1 MSRGGG
7 KVLLVHGEPQ
17 VRNALARLLRGEGY
31 RPVVAATGEEAL
43 ALAQDDEFRVVITEL
58 ELVGMG
64 GVALLQRLS
73 PLLPDARF
81 LMLAATGSINTEL
94 LPRGHGIRVF
104 FEPRKDEELM
114 LAVRGS
120 EDTRHSILPPSQGI
134 SKPSVTRVL
143 LVEDDSADA
152 MLFET
157 GLRLRHPGEFVV
169 TVAPDMASAEAL
181 LRKESFDVISLD
193 LGLPDAQGL
202 QAVARIQAEAP
213 HIGFIVLSNSED
225 PELAIETVK
234 AGAQDYLV
242 KRRAG
247 GTNIA
252 RSLRYAEQRKRAEQ
266 HLANIAFH
274 DQLTGLAN
282 RNLFRQRVAKALA
295 NCRRRGDAFAVLLL
309 DMDRFKSVNDAL
321 GHDAGDAFLQQVSDR
336 LRSATR
342 ETDTVARLGGDEFAV
357 LATGISAPSDLGL
370 IVERILAAI
379 RKPIELSGTRLN
391 PTTSIGAAM
400 YPISGEDSDTLL
412 AAADAAMYVA
422 KREGRNGYHIHG
434 AELTR
439 QIAQK
444 LHLENQLRLA
454 IDRCEFILHYQPQIS
469 PFGSFVGAEA
479 LLRWVPKSG
488 EAVPASEFISVLE
501 DTGLIMD
508 LGPWI
513 IRTACQQLGA
523 WRSRGHRVDRM
534 AINLS
539 ARQLLSRDFTAL
551 VRDSVRAAGLV
562 PEDIELELTEGT
574 LLRDTEAMRSVLGEL
589 HRDGFRL
596 ALDDFGTG
604 YCSVAYLRNFP
615 IDTLKVDGSFVQEI
629 ASDSYRRNL
638 VGGLI
643 QLALRLGL
651 EVVAEGV
658 ETIDQ
663 RDVLS
668 AERCSIMQGFLFGKA
683 APPEK
688 FTDLTECVT
697 HRATLDRP
705 RELLPN

>member
-1 MSRGGG
+1 M
-7 KVLLVHGEPQ
+7 
-17 VRNALARLLRGEGY
+17 RNALARRLRGEGY

-43 ALAQDDEFRVVITEL
+43 ALAQDDEFRVVITQL

-64 GVALLQRLS
+64 GVTLLQRLS
-73 PLLPDARF
+73 PLLPAARF
-81 LMLAATGSINTEL
+81 LMLAATGAIKTEL

-104 FEPRKDEELM
+104 FEPRRDDELM

-120 EDTRHSILPPSQGI
+120 EDMRKSVLPPSPGLG
-134 SKPSVTRVL
+134 KPKITRVL
-143 LVEDDSADA
+143 LIEDDSADA

-181 LRKESFDVISLD
+181 LRKETFDVISLD

-202 QAVARIQAEAP
+202 QAVARIQAEAA

-282 RNLFRQRVAKALA
+282 RNLFRQRVAKALG

-321 GHDAGDAFLQQVSDR
+321 GHDAGDAFLQQIAER
-336 LRSATR
+336 LRESTR

-357 LATGISAPSDLGL
+357 LATGIAAPSELGP
-370 IVERILAAI
+370 IIERILAAI
-379 RKPIELSGTRLN
+379 REPIELSGTRLN
-391 PTTSIGAAM
+391 PTTSIGAAL
-400 YPISGEDSDTLL
+400 YPISGEDSDALL

-422 KREGRNGYHIHG
+422 KREGRNGYHLHG

-444 LHLENQLRLA
+444 LQLENQLRRA
-454 IDRCEFILHYQPQIS
+454 IEQREFILHYQPQIS
-469 PFGSFVGAEA
+469 PYGAFVGAEA
-479 LLRWVPKSG
+479 LLRWVPKEG
-488 EAVPASEFISVLE
+488 QTVPASEFIGILE

-513 IRTACQQLGA
+513 IRSACQQLGA

-539 ARQLLSRDFTAL
+539 ARQLLSRDFPSQ
-551 VRDSVRAAGLV
+551 VREAVRSASLL
-562 PEDIELELTEGT
+562 PTDIELELTEGT
-574 LLRDTEAMRSVLGEL
+574 LLRDTEVMRSVLGEL

-604 YCSVAYLRNFP
+604 YCSVAYLRHFP
-615 IDTLKVDGSFVQEI
+615 IDTLKVDGSFVQDI
-629 ASDSYRRNL
+629 TSDSYRRDL

-658 ETIDQ
+658 ETTDQ
-663 RDVLS
+663 RDVLA

-683 APPEK
+683 TAPEE
-688 FTDLTECVT
+688 FADLASSV
-697 HRATLDRP
+697 ALQASLDRSP
-705 RELLPN
+705 ELLPN

>member
-7 KVLLVHGEPQ
+7 KILLVHGEPQ
-17 VRNALARLLRGEGY
+17 VRNALARLLREEGY

-43 ALAQDDEFRVVITEL
+43 ALAQDDEFRVVIAEL

-64 GVALLQRLS
+64 GVSLLQRLS

-104 FEPRKDEELM
+104 FEPRKDDDLM

-120 EDTRHSILPPSQGI
+120 EDMRHSILPPSQGV
-134 SKPSVTRVL
+134 SKPRVTRVL

-157 GLRLRHPGEFVV
+157 GLRLRHPGEFSV

-321 GHDAGDAFLQQVSDR
+321 GHDAGDAFLQQVAER
-336 LRSATR
+336 LRGATR

-357 LATGISAPSDLGL
+357 LATGISTPADVCFIL
-370 IVERILAAI
+370 ERILAAI
-379 RKPIELSGTRLN
+379 RTPIELSGTRLT
-391 PTTSIGAAM
+391 PTTSIGAAV
-400 YPISGEDSDTLL
+400 YPSSGEDSDTLL

-422 KREGRNGYHIHG
+422 KKEGRNGYHIHG

-439 QIAQK
+439 QIAAK
-444 LHLENQLRLA
+444 LKLEQQLRQG
-454 IDRCEFILHYQPQIS
+454 IERGEFMLHYQPQIS
-469 PFGSFVGAEA
+469 PNGDFVGAEA
-479 LLRWVPKSG
+479 LLRWMPPGG
-488 EAVPASEFISVLE
+488 ELVNASE
-501 DTGLIMD
+501 
-508 LGPWI
+508 
-513 IRTACQQLGA
+513 
-523 WRSRGHRVDRM
+523 RS
-534 AINLS
+534 
-539 ARQLLSRDFTAL
+539 
-551 VRDSVRAAGLV
+551 
-562 PEDIELELTEGT
+562 
-574 LLRDTEAMRSVLGEL
+574 
-589 HRDGFRL
+589 
-596 ALDDFGTG
+596 
-604 YCSVAYLRNFP
+604 
-615 IDTLKVDGSFVQEI
+615 
-629 ASDSYRRNL
+629 
-638 VGGLI
+638 
-643 QLALRLGL
+643 
-651 EVVAEGV
+651 
-658 ETIDQ
+658 
-663 RDVLS
+663 
-668 AERCSIMQGFLFGKA
+668 
-683 APPEK
+683 
-688 FTDLTECVT
+688 
-697 HRATLDRP
+697 
-705 RELLPN
+705 

>member
-43 ALAQDDEFRVVITEL
+43 ALSQGDEFRLVITEL
-58 ELVGMG
+58 ELVGLG

-73 PLLPDARF
+73 PMLPEARF
-81 LMLAATGSINTEL
+81 LLLAASGSVNTEV

-104 FEPRKDEELM
+104 FEPWTYEELM
-114 LAVRGS
+114 AIVRGA
-120 EDTRHSILPPSQGI
+120 DDAPHSILPPSRAAVE
-134 SKPSVTRVL
+134 PSAMRVL
-143 LVEDDSADA
+143 LIEDDSADA

-157 GLRLRHPGEFVV
+157 ALRLRHPGEFEV
-169 TVAPDMASAEAL
+169 TVATDMASAETL
-181 LRKESFDVISLD
+181 LRQEKFDAISLD

-213 HIGFIVLSNSED
+213 HIGFIVLSHSED
-225 PELAIETVK
+225 PELAIEAVK

-252 RSLRYAEQRKRAEQ
+252 KSLRYAAQRKRAER

-282 RNLFRQRVAKALA
+282 RNLFRQRVANALG

-321 GHDAGDAFLQQVSDR
+321 GHDAGDAFLQQVAER
-336 LRSATR
+336 LRESTR

-357 LATGISAPSDLGL
+357 IATGIGSPSDLVL
-370 IVERILAAI
+370 ILERILTSI
-379 RKPIELSGTRLN
+379 RRPIELSGTRLN
-391 PTTSIGAAM
+391 PTTSIGAAL
-400 YPISGEDSDTLL
+400 YPISGEDSDALL

-422 KREGRNGYHIHG
+422 KKEGRNGYHIHG
-434 AELTR
+434 AELTQ
-439 QIAQK
+439 QIAERLQ
-444 LHLENQLRLA
+444 LETQLRLG
-454 IDRCEFILHYQPQIS
+454 IDRREFTLHYQPQIS
-469 PFGSFVGAEA
+469 PHGDFIGAEA
-479 LLRWVPKSG
+479 LLRWEPRAG
-488 EAVPASEFISVLE
+488 ETVPASEFIAVLE
-501 DTGLIMD
+501 ETGMITD

-513 IRTACQQLGA
+513 IRTACQQLGD
-523 WRSRGHRVDRM
+523 WRRRGHRVDRM

-539 ARQLLSRDFTAL
+539 ARQLLSRDFTSQMREAA
-551 VRDSVRAAGLV
+551 RSAGLV
-562 PEDIELELTEGT
+562 PKDIELELTEGT

-615 IDTLKVDGSFVQEI
+615 ISTLKVDGSFVQEI

-643 QLALRLGL
+643 HLARRLGL
-651 EVVAEGV
+651 DVVAEGV
-658 ETIDQ
+658 ETTAQ

-668 AERCSIMQGFLFGKA
+668 EERCGIMQGFLFGRA
-683 APPEK
+683 LAPDKFPSVAPE
-688 FTDLTECVT
+688 T
-697 HRATLDRP
+697 RLDRTP
-705 RELLPN
+705 ELLPN

>member
-58 ELVGMG
+58 ELAGMG

-73 PLLPDARF
+73 ALLPVARF
-81 LMLAATGSINTEL
+81 LMLAATGSINTEV
-94 LPRGHGIRVF
+94 LPRGHGIRIF
-104 FEPRKDEELM
+104 FEPWKDDELM
-114 LAVRGS
+114 SAVRGC
-120 EDTRHSILPPSQGI
+120 EENRHSILPPSQVTQ
-134 SKPSVTRVL
+134 PHVTRVL

-157 GLRLRHPGEFVV
+157 GLRLRHPGEFAI

-181 LRKESFDVISLD
+181 LRKQTFDVISLD

-252 RSLRYAEQRKRAEQ
+252 KSLRYAEQRKRMEQ

-282 RNLFRQRVAKALA
+282 RNLFRQRVAKALG
-295 NCRRRGDAFAVLLL
+295 NCRRRGDVFAVLLL

-321 GHDAGDAFLQQVSDR
+321 GHDAGDAFLQQIAER

-357 LATGISAPSDLGL
+357 LATGIASPSDLGL
-370 IVERILAAI
+370 IVERILSAI

-391 PTTSIGAAM
+391 PTTSIGAAL

-422 KREGRNGYHIHG
+422 KREGRNGFHIHG

-444 LHLENQLRLA
+444 LQLESQLRLA
-454 IDRCEFILHYQPQIS
+454 VERREFMLYYQPQIS
-469 PFGSFVGAEA
+469 PYGTFVGAEA
-479 LLRWVPKSG
+479 LLRWLPESG
-488 EAVPASEFISVLE
+488 KPVAASEFISILE

-513 IRTACQQLGA
+513 IRTACHQLGA
-523 WRSRGHRVDRM
+523 WRRAGHRVDRM

-539 ARQLLSRDFTAL
+539 AGQLMSRDFTSQ
-551 VRDSVRAAGLV
+551 VRDAARSAGL
-562 PEDIELELTEGT
+562 PPKDIELELTEGT
-574 LLRDTEAMRSVLGEL
+574 LLRDTEAMRAVLGEL

-629 ASDSYRRNL
+629 ASDTYRRNL

-643 QLALRLGL
+643 HLAHRLGL
-651 EVVAEGV
+651 DVVAEGV

-668 AERCSIMQGFLFGKA
+668 AERCSIMQGFLFGSALAPDKFADA
-683 APPEK
+683 AP
-688 FTDLTECVT
+688 
-697 HRATLDRP
+697 RAVLERP
-705 RELLPN
+705 LELLPN

>member
-1 MSRGGG
+1 
-7 KVLLVHGEPQ
+7 
-17 VRNALARLLRGEGY
+17 
-31 RPVVAATGEEAL
+31 VAASGEEAL

-64 GVALLQRLS
+64 GVALLSRLS

-81 LMLAATGSINTEL
+81 LMIAANGSLNTEL

-104 FEPRKDEELM
+104 FEPWKDDELM
-114 LAVRGS
+114 AAVKGS
-120 EDTRHSILPPSQGI
+120 EETRHSILPPSQGN
-134 SKPSVTRVL
+134 KPSVTRVL

-169 TVAPDMASAEAL
+169 TVAPDMASAEVL
-181 LRKESFDVISLD
+181 LRKEEFDVISLD

-252 RSLRYAEQRKRAEQ
+252 KSLRYAEQRKRAEQ

-295 NCRRRGDAFAVLLL
+295 NCRRRGDAFAVLVL

-321 GHDAGDAFLQQVSDR
+321 GHDAGDAFLQQVADR

-357 LATGISAPSDLGL
+357 LATGISSPSDLGL
-370 IVERILAAI
+370 IVERILTAI

-391 PTTSIGAAM
+391 PTTSIGAAL

-412 AAADAAMYVA
+412 SAADAAMYVA
-422 KREGRNGYHIHG
+422 KKEGRNGYHIHG

-444 LHLENQLRLA
+444 LQLENQLRQA
-454 IDRCEFILHYQPQIS
+454 IDRHEFILHYQPQIS
-469 PFGSFVGAEA
+469 PFGSFMGAEA
-479 LLRWVPKSG
+479 LLRWVPANG
-488 EAVPASEFISVLE
+488 EAVPASEFIGILE

-523 WRSRGHRVDRM
+523 WRRGGHHIDRM

-539 ARQLLSRDFTAL
+539 ARQLLSRDFSSQ
-551 VRDSVRAAGLV
+551 VREAVRSAGLL
-562 PEDIELELTEGT
+562 PKDIELELTEGT
-574 LLRDTEAMRSVLGEL
+574 LLRDTEAMRGVLGEL

-629 ASDSYRRNL
+629 ASDKYRRNL

-643 QLALRLGL
+643 HLALRLGL
-651 EVVAEGV
+651 DVVAEGV
-658 ETIDQ
+658 ETTDQ

-668 AERCSIMQGFLFGKA
+668 AEHCSIMQGFLFGSA
-683 APPEK
+683 LAPEK
-688 FTDLTECVT
+688 FADAAPRVT
-697 HRATLDRP
+697 LLDRP
-705 RELLPN
+705 PVLLPN

>member
-7 KVLLVHGEPQ
+7 KALLVHGEPQ
-17 VRNALARLLRGEGY
+17 VRSALARLLREEGY
-31 RPVVAATGEEAL
+31 RAVVAATGEEAL

-58 ELVGMG
+58 ELGGIG
-64 GVALLQRLS
+64 GVSLLSRLS
-73 PLLPDARF
+73 PLQPQARF
-81 LMLAATGSINTEL
+81 ILLAASGSINTEL

-104 FEPRKDEELM
+104 FDPWNDEELL
-114 LAVRGS
+114 LAVRQVADAPLS
-120 EDTRHSILPPSQGI
+120 VLPPSQQT
-134 SKPSVTRVL
+134 KPKVTRVL
-143 LVEDDSADA
+143 LVEDDPADA

-157 GLRLRHPGEFVV
+157 GLRLRHPGEFAI
-169 TVAPDMASAEAL
+169 TVAPDMASAETL
-181 LRKESFDVISLD
+181 LRKDSFDVISLD

-202 QAVARIQAEAP
+202 QAVARIQSEAP

-252 RSLRYAEQRKRAEQ
+252 KSLRYAEQRKRAEQ

-282 RNLFRQRVAKALA
+282 RNLFRQRVAKALG

-321 GHDAGDAFLQQVSDR
+321 GHDAGDAFLQQIAER
-336 LRSATR
+336 LRMATR

-357 LATGISAPSDLGL
+357 LATGIGVPSDLCL
-370 IVERILAAI
+370 IVERILAAV
-379 RKPIELSGTRLN
+379 RKPIDLNGTRLN
-391 PTTSIGAAM
+391 PTTSIGAAL

-422 KREGRNGYHIHG
+422 KRDGRNGFHIHG

-439 QIAQK
+439 QIAEK
-444 LHLENQLRLA
+444 LQLENQLRQA
-454 IDRCEFILHYQPQIS
+454 IERNEFMLHYQPQIS
-469 PFGSFVGAEA
+469 PKGDFIGAEA
-479 LLRWVPKSG
+479 LLRWIPPGS
-488 EAVPASEFISVLE
+488 APVPASEFIGVLE

-513 IRTACQQLGA
+513 IRTACQQLGN
-523 WRSRGHRVDRM
+523 WRSRGYRVDRM
-534 AINLS
+534 AINMS
-539 ARQLLSRDFTAL
+539 ARQLLSRDFTTL
-551 VRDSVRAAGLV
+551 VRDATRSAGLS
-562 PEDIELELTEGT
+562 PRDIELELTEGT
-574 LLRDTEAMRSVLGEL
+574 LLRDTEAMRAVLGEL

-615 IDTLKVDGSFVQEI
+615 IDTLKVDGSFVQDI
-629 ASDSYRRNL
+629 ASDRYRRDL

-651 EVVAEGV
+651 SVVAEGV
-658 ETIDQ
+658 ETTDQ

-668 AERCSIMQGFLFGKA
+668 EESCGIMQGFLFGSAIAPDEFAEA
-683 APPEK
+683 APWAK
-688 FTDLTECVT
+688 V
-697 HRATLDRP
+697 DRTI
-705 RELLPN
+705 ELLAN

>member
-1 MSRGGG
+1 MNMSRGGG
-7 KVLLVHGEPQ
+7 KALLVHGEPQ
-17 VRNALARLLRGEGY
+17 VRNALARLLRGEGF
-31 RPVVAATGEEAL
+31 RAVVAATGEEAL

-64 GVALLQRLS
+64 GVTLLSRLS
-73 PLLPDARF
+73 PLQKGSRF
-81 LMLAATGSINTEL
+81 ILLGATGSINTEL
-94 LPRGHGIRVF
+94 LPRGHGMRVF
-104 FEPRKDEELM
+104 FEPWSDDEL
-114 LAVRGS
+114 LVAVRRVD
-120 EDTRHSILPPSQGI
+120 EAPHSILPPSQQT
-134 SKPSVTRVL
+134 KPKVTRVL
-143 LVEDDSADA
+143 LVEDDPADA

-157 GLRLRHPGEFVV
+157 GLRLRHPGEFAV
-169 TVAPDMASAEAL
+169 TVAPDMASAETL
-181 LRKESFDVISLD
+181 LRKDKDAFDVISLD

-202 QAVARIQAEAP
+202 QAVGRIQAEAP
-213 HIGFIVLSNSED
+213 HIGFIVLSSSED

-252 RSLRYAEQRKRAEQ
+252 KSLRYAEQRKRAEQ

-282 RNLFRQRVAKALA
+282 RNLFRQRVAKALG
-295 NCRRRGDAFAVLLL
+295 NCRRRGDQFAVLLL

-321 GHDAGDAFLQQVSDR
+321 GHDAGDAFLQQIADR
-336 LRSATR
+336 LRAATR

-357 LATGISAPSDLGL
+357 LATGIGAPSDLFL
-370 IVERILAAI
+370 IVERVLAAV
-379 RKPIELSGTRLN
+379 RKPIELSGTCLN
-391 PTTSIGAAM
+391 PTTSIGAAL

-444 LHLENQLRLA
+444 LQLENQLRQA
-454 IDRCEFILHYQPQIS
+454 IDRREFMLHYQPQIS
-469 PFGSFVGAEA
+469 PGGDFVGAEA
-479 LLRWVPKSG
+479 LLRWLPPGG
-488 EAVPASEFISVLE
+488 ELVSASEFIGVLE

-523 WRSRGHRVDRM
+523 WRSRGYRVDRM

-539 ARQLLSRDFTAL
+539 ARQLLSRDFTNM
-551 VRDSVRAAGLV
+551 VRDATRSAGLA
-562 PEDIELELTEGT
+562 PKDIELELTEGT
-574 LLRDTEAMRSVLGEL
+574 LLRDTEAMRTVLGEL
-589 HRDGFRL
+589 HSDGFRL

-615 IDTLKVDGSFVQEI
+615 IDTLKVDGSFVQDI

-643 QLALRLGL
+643 QLARRLDIS
-651 EVVAEGV
+651 VVAEGV
-658 ETIDQ
+658 ETTDQ
-663 RDVLS
+663 RDALS
-668 AERCSIMQGFLFGKA
+668 EERCGIMQGFLFGSAISPDEFAAA
-683 APPEK
+683 APRVK
-688 FTDLTECVT
+688 
-697 HRATLDRP
+697 LDRVVG
-705 RELLPN
+705 LLAN

>member
-1 MSRGGG
+1 
-7 KVLLVHGEPQ
+7 LVHGEPQ
-17 VRNALARLLRGEGY
+17 VRNALARLLREDGN

-43 ALAQDDEFRVVITEL
+43 ALAQGDEFRVVITEL

-73 PLLPDARF
+73 PLLPVARF
-81 LMLAATGSINTEL
+81 LMLAAAGSINTEL

-104 FEPRKDEELM
+104 FDPWKDEELM
-114 LAVRGS
+114 AAVRGGV
-120 EDTRHSILPPSQGI
+120 DVMHSILPPSQELAQ
-134 SKPSVTRVL
+134 PRVMRVL

-157 GLRLRHPGEFVV
+157 GLRLRHPGEFHV
-169 TVAPDMASAEAL
+169 TVAPDMASAETL
-181 LRKESFDVISLD
+181 LRKETFDVISLD

-321 GHDAGDAFLQQVSDR
+321 GHDAGDAFLQQVAER

-342 ETDTVARLGGDEFAV
+342 ESDTVARLGGDEFAV
-357 LATGISAPSDLGL
+357 LATGIASPSDLGL
-370 IVERILAAI
+370 IVERVLTAI

-444 LHLENQLRLA
+444 LQLENQLRLA
-454 IDRCEFILHYQPQIS
+454 IERGEFMLHYQPQIS
-469 PFGSFVGAEA
+469 PHGSFVGAEA
-479 LLRWVPKSG
+479 LLRWAPTKG
-488 EAVPASEFISVLE
+488 EAVPASEFIGVLE

-523 WRSRGHRVDRM
+523 WRSRGHKVDRM

-539 ARQLLSRDFTAL
+539 ARQLLSRDFTSQ
-551 VRDSVRAAGLV
+551 VRDAVRAAGV
-562 PEDIELELTEGT
+562 APQDIELELTEGT

-629 ASDSYRRNL
+629 ASD
-638 VGGLI
+638 
-643 QLALRLGL
+643 
-651 EVVAEGV
+651 
-658 ETIDQ
+658 
-663 RDVLS
+663 
-668 AERCSIMQGFLFGKA
+668 K
-683 APPEK
+683 
-688 FTDLTECVT
+688 
-697 HRATLDRP
+697 
-705 RELLPN
+705 

>member
-7 KVLLVHGEPQ
+7 KVLLVHDQPQ

-31 RPVVAATGEEAL
+31 RPVVAASGEEAL
-43 ALAQDDEFRVVITEL
+43 ALAQDDEFGVVISQL

-64 GVALLQRLS
+64 GVTLLQRLS
-73 PLLPDARF
+73 PLLSEARF
-81 LMLAATGSINTEL
+81 LMLAGMGSLNTEL

-104 FEPRKDEELM
+104 FEPWKDDELM
-114 LAVRGS
+114 TAVRGS
-120 EDTRHSILPPSQGI
+120 GEARHSILPPSQG
-134 SKPSVTRVL
+134 SSAPRVTRVL

-157 GLRLRHPGEFVV
+157 SLRLRHPGEFSV
-169 TVAPDMASAEAL
+169 TVAPDMASAETM
-181 LRKESFDVISLD
+181 LRKETFDVISLD

-252 RSLRYAEQRKRAEQ
+252 KSLRYAEHRKRAEQ
-266 HLANIAFH
+266 HLTNIAFH

-321 GHDAGDAFLQQVSDR
+321 GHDAGDAFLQQIAQR
-336 LRSATR
+336 LRESTR

-357 LATGISAPSDLGL
+357 LATGISTPADLGL
-370 IVERILAAI
+370 IVERIQTAI
-379 RKPIELSGTRLN
+379 RKPIDLSGTCLN
-391 PTTSIGAAM
+391 PTTSIGAAL
-400 YPISGEDSDTLL
+400 YPISGEDSDALL

-422 KREGRNGYHIHG
+422 KKEGRNGYHIHG

-444 LHLENQLRLA
+444 LQLEHQLRQA
-454 IDRCEFILHYQPQIS
+454 IERHEFCLHYQPQIS
-469 PFGSFVGAEA
+469 PGGDFVGAEA
-479 LLRWVPKSG
+479 LLRWLPQDG
-488 EAVPASEFISVLE
+488 PAVPASEFIGILE

-513 IRTACQQLGA
+513 IRTACQQLGL
-523 WRSRGHRVDRM
+523 WRSRGYRVDRM

-539 ARQLLSRDFTAL
+539 ARQLLSRDFSAQ
-551 VRDSVRAAGLV
+551 VREAVRGAGLV
-562 PEDIELELTEGT
+562 PKDIELELTEGT
-574 LLRDTEAMRSVLGEL
+574 LLRDTEAMRAVLGEL
-589 HRDGFRL
+589 HKDGFRL

-629 ASDSYRRNL
+629 ASDTYRRNL

-643 QLALRLGL
+643 ALARRLGL
-651 EVVAEGV
+651 TVVAEGV
-658 ETIDQ
+658 ETTDQ

-668 AERCSIMQGFLFGKA
+668 EERCGIMQGYLFGSA
-683 APPEK
+683 IAPERFLDIAP
-688 FTDLTECVT
+688 
-697 HRATLDRP
+697 RATLDRP
-705 RELLPN
+705 LELLTN

>member
-1 MSRGGG
+1 
-7 KVLLVHGEPQ
+7 V
-17 VRNALARLLRGEGY
+17 
-31 RPVVAATGEEAL
+31 T
-43 ALAQDDEFRVVITEL
+43 
-58 ELVGMG
+58 
-64 GVALLQRLS
+64 
-73 PLLPDARF
+73 
-81 LMLAATGSINTEL
+81 
-94 LPRGHGIRVF
+94 
-104 FEPRKDEELM
+104 
-114 LAVRGS
+114 
-120 EDTRHSILPPSQGI
+120 
-134 SKPSVTRVL
+134 KPSVTRVL

-157 GLRLRHPGEFVV
+157 GLRLRHPGEFAV

-181 LRKESFDVISLD
+181 LRKEEFDVISLD

-252 RSLRYAEQRKRAEQ
+252 KSLRYAEQRKRAEQ

-321 GHDAGDAFLQQVSDR
+321 GHDAGDAFLQQVAER

-357 LATGISAPSDLGL
+357 LATGIASPSDLGL

-391 PTTSIGAAM
+391 PTTSIGAAL

-422 KREGRNGYHIHG
+422 KKEGRNGYHIHG

-444 LHLENQLRLA
+444 LQLENQLRQA
-454 IDRCEFILHYQPQIS
+454 IDRREFMLHYQPQIS
-469 PFGSFVGAEA
+469 PYGSFVGAEA
-479 LLRWVPKSG
+479 LLRWIPAGG
-488 EAVPASEFISVLE
+488 EPVPASEFIGILE

-513 IRTACQQLGA
+513 VRTACQQLGA
-523 WRSRGHRVDRM
+523 WRRTGHRVDRM

-539 ARQLLSRDFTAL
+539 ARQLLSRDFASQ
-551 VRDSVRAAGLV
+551 VRDAARSAGLM
-562 PEDIELELTEGT
+562 PKDIELELTEST
-574 LLRDTEAMRSVLGEL
+574 LIRDTEAMQAVLGEL

-629 ASDSYRRNL
+629 ANDKYRRNL

-643 QLALRLGL
+643 HLALRLGL

-663 RDVLS
+663 RDVLC
-668 AERCSIMQGFLFGKA
+668 AEHCSIMQGFLFGCA
-683 APPEK
+683 LSPEK
-688 FTDLTECVT
+688 FAAAAP
-697 HRATLDRP
+697 RAALDS
-705 RELLPN
+705 RELLLPN

>member
-31 RPVVAATGEEAL
+31 RPVVAASGEEAL
-43 ALAQDDEFRVVITEL
+43 ALSQGDEFRVVITEL

-73 PLLPDARF
+73 PLLPAARF
-81 LMLAATGSINTEL
+81 LMLAANGSINTEL

-104 FEPRKDEELM
+104 FEPWKDDQLM
-114 LAVRGS
+114 AAVRGS
-120 EDTRHSILPPSQGI
+120 EEARHSILPPSQV
-134 SKPSVTRVL
+134 SKPRVTRVL

-157 GLRLRHPGEFVV
+157 GLRLRHPGEFAV

-181 LRKESFDVISLD
+181 LRKDQFDVISLD

-252 RSLRYAEQRKRAEQ
+252 KSLRYAEQRKRAEQ

-321 GHDAGDAFLQQVSDR
+321 GHDAGDAFLQQVAER

-357 LATGISAPSDLGL
+357 LATGIASPSDLGL

-391 PTTSIGAAM
+391 PTTSIGAAL

-444 LHLENQLRLA
+444 LQLENQLRQA
-454 IDRCEFILHYQPQIS
+454 IERREFKLYYQPQIS
-469 PFGSFVGAEA
+469 PYGSFVGAEA
-479 LLRWVPKSG
+479 LLRWVPENG
-488 EAVPASEFISVLE
+488 EPVSASEFIGVLE

-523 WRSRGHRVDRM
+523 WRRSGHRVDRM

-539 ARQLLSRDFTAL
+539 ARQLLSRDFSAQ
-551 VRDSVRAAGLV
+551 VRDAVRGAGLM
-562 PEDIELELTEGT
+562 PKDIELELTEST
-574 LLRDTEAMRSVLGEL
+574 LVRDTEAMQAVLGEL

-629 ASDSYRRNL
+629 ASDKYRRNL

-643 QLALRLGL
+643 HLALRLGL

-658 ETIDQ
+658 ETTDQ

-668 AERCSIMQGFLFGKA
+668 AERCSIMQGFLFGSALSPDKFADA
-683 APPEK
+683 AP
-688 FTDLTECVT
+688 
-697 HRATLDRP
+697 RAVVDRP
-705 RELLPN
+705 PELLPN

>member
-1 MSRGGG
+1 M
-7 KVLLVHGEPQ
+7 
-17 VRNALARLLRGEGY
+17 RNALARRLRGEGY

-43 ALAQDDEFRVVITEL
+43 ALAQDDEFRVVITQL

-64 GVALLQRLS
+64 GVTLLQRLS
-73 PLLPDARF
+73 PLLPAARF
-81 LMLAATGSINTEL
+81 LMLAATGAIKTEL

-104 FEPRKDEELM
+104 FEPRRDDELM

-120 EDTRHSILPPSQGI
+120 EDTRKSVLPPSPGLG
-134 SKPSVTRVL
+134 KPKITRVL
-143 LVEDDSADA
+143 LIEDDSADA

-181 LRKESFDVISLD
+181 LRKETFDVISLD

-202 QAVARIQAEAP
+202 QAVARIQAEAA

-282 RNLFRQRVAKALA
+282 RNLFRQRVAKALG

-321 GHDAGDAFLQQVSDR
+321 GHDAGDAFLQQIAER
-336 LRSATR
+336 LRESTR

-357 LATGISAPSDLGL
+357 LATGIAAPSELGP
-370 IVERILAAI
+370 IIERILAAI
-379 RKPIELSGTRLN
+379 REPIELSGTRLN
-391 PTTSIGAAM
+391 PTTSIGAAL
-400 YPISGEDSDTLL
+400 YPISGEDSDALL

-422 KREGRNGYHIHG
+422 KREGRNGYHLHG

-444 LHLENQLRLA
+444 LRLENQLRRA
-454 IDRCEFILHYQPQIS
+454 IEQREFILHYQPQIS
-469 PFGSFVGAEA
+469 PYGAFVGAEA
-479 LLRWVPKSG
+479 LLRWVPEEG
-488 EAVPASEFISVLE
+488 QTVPASEFIGILE

-513 IRTACQQLGA
+513 IRSACQQLGA

-539 ARQLLSRDFTAL
+539 ARQLLSRDFPSQ
-551 VRDSVRAAGLV
+551 VREAVRSASLL
-562 PEDIELELTEGT
+562 PTDIELELTEAT
-574 LLRDTEAMRSVLGEL
+574 LLRDTEVMRSVLGEL

-604 YCSVAYLRNFP
+604 YCSVAYLRHFP

-629 ASDSYRRNL
+629 TSDSYRRDL

-658 ETIDQ
+658 ETTAQ
-663 RDVLS
+663 RDVLA

-683 APPEK
+683 TAPEE
-688 FTDLTECVT
+688 FADLASSVA
-697 HRATLDRP
+697 RQASLDRSP
-705 RELLPN
+705 ELLPN

>member
-1 MSRGGG
+1 M
-7 KVLLVHGEPQ
+7 LVHGDPQ
-17 VRNALARLLRGEGY
+17 VRNALARLLRGEAY
-31 RPVVAATGEEAL
+31 RPVVAASGEEAL

-58 ELVGMG
+58 ELLGMG

-73 PLLPDARF
+73 SLLPEARF
-81 LMLAATGSINTEL
+81 LMLASNGSINTES

-104 FEPRKDEELM
+104 FEPRNDDELM
-114 LAVRGS
+114 AAVRGADD
-120 EDTRHSILPPSQGI
+120 EAPQSILPPSRGNPQ
-134 SKPSVTRVL
+134 PHVTRVL

-157 GLRLRHPGEFVV
+157 ALRLRHPGEFLV

-181 LRKESFDVISLD
+181 LRKDCFDVISLD

-252 RSLRYAEQRKRAEQ
+252 KSLRYAEQRKRAEQ
-266 HLANIAFH
+266 HLATIAFH

-295 NCRRRGDAFAVLLL
+295 NCRRRVDVFAVLLL

-321 GHDAGDAFLQQVSDR
+321 GHDAGDAFLQQIAER
-336 LRSATR
+336 LRESTR

-357 LATGISAPSDLGL
+357 LATGISSPDDLEP
-370 IVERILAAI
+370 IVERILSAI
-379 RKPIELSGTRLN
+379 RRPIEISGTRLN
-391 PTTSIGAAM
+391 PTTSIGAAL
-400 YPISGEDSDTLL
+400 YPVSGEDSDALL

-422 KREGRNGYHIHG
+422 KREGRNGYHLHG

-444 LHLENQLRLA
+444 LLLENQLRQA
-454 IDRCEFILHYQPQIS
+454 VERREFTLHYQPQIS
-469 PFGSFVGAEA
+469 PYGDFVGAEA
-479 LLRWVPKSG
+479 LLRWKPNG
-488 EAVPASEFISVLE
+488 GDPIPASEFIGVLE

-513 IRTACQQLGA
+513 IRTACQQLGQ

-551 VRDSVRAAGLV
+551 LRDATRSAGIASRDV
-562 PEDIELELTEGT
+562 ELELTEGT
-574 LLRDTEAMRSVLGEL
+574 LLRDTEAIRSVLAEL

-615 IDTLKVDGSFVQEI
+615 IDTLKVDASFVQEI
-629 ASDSYRRNL
+629 ANDSYGRNL

-643 QLALRLGL
+643 HLARRLGL

-658 ETIDQ
+658 ETPDQ
-663 RDVLS
+663 RDVLHE
-668 AERCSIMQGFLFGKA
+668 ERCAIMQGFLFGSA
-683 APPEK
+683 SAPEH
-688 FTDLTECVT
+688 FHGQER
-697 HRATLDRP
+697 RALDRP

>member
-1 MSRGGG
+1 
-7 KVLLVHGEPQ
+7 LVHGEPQ
-17 VRNALARLLRGEGY
+17 VRNALARLLREEGY

-43 ALAQDDEFRVVITEL
+43 ALAQDDEFRVVISEL

-81 LMLAATGSINTEL
+81 LMLAAAGSINTEL

-104 FEPRKDEELM
+104 FEPRKDDELM
-114 LAVRGS
+114 QAVRGS
-120 EDTRHSILPPSQGI
+120 EDMRQSILPPSQGQ
-134 SKPSVTRVL
+134 SKPSITRVL

-157 GLRLRHPGEFVV
+157 GLRLRHPGEFAI
-169 TVAPDMASAEAL
+169 TVAPDMATAEAL

-321 GHDAGDAFLQQVSDR
+321 GHDAGDAFLQQVAER
-336 LRSATR
+336 LRGATR

-444 LHLENQLRLA
+444 LQLENELRQA
-454 IDRCEFILHYQPQIS
+454 VERHEFILHYQPQIS
-469 PFGSFVGAEA
+469 PFGNFVGAEA
-479 LLRWVPKSG
+479 LLRWVPASG
-488 EAVPASEFISVLE
+488 EAVPASEFIGILE

-523 WRSRGHRVDRM
+523 WRSRGQRIDRM

-539 ARQLLSRDFTAL
+539 ARQLLSRDFTTQ
-551 VRDSVRAAGLV
+551 VRDAVRSAGLL
-562 PEDIELELTEGT
+562 PKDIELELTEGT

-615 IDTLKVDGSFVQEI
+615 INTLKVDGSFVQEI
-629 ASDSYRRNL
+629 ASDNYRRNL

-651 EVVAEGV
+651 DVVAEGV

-668 AERCSIMQGFLFGKA
+668 AERCSIMQGFLFGTATPAEKFADLTDTA
-683 APPEK
+683 APRTP
-688 FTDLTECVT
+688 
-697 HRATLDRP
+697 LDRP
-705 RELLPN
+705 PELLPN

>member
-7 KVLLVHGEPQ
+7 KVLLVHGDPQ
-17 VRNALARLLRGEGY
+17 VRNALARLLRGEAY
-31 RPVVAATGEEAL
+31 RPVVAASGEEAL

-58 ELVGMG
+58 ELLGMG

-73 PLLPDARF
+73 PLLPQARF
-81 LMLAATGSINTEL
+81 LMIASNGSINTES

-104 FEPRKDEELM
+104 FEPRNDDELV
-114 LAVRGS
+114 LAVRGA
-120 EDTRHSILPPSQGI
+120 EDDEAPLSILPPSRGI
-134 SKPSVTRVL
+134 AKPSVTRVL

-157 GLRLRHPGEFVV
+157 ALRLRHPGEFAV
-169 TVAPDMASAEAL
+169 TVAPDMASAEVL
-181 LRKESFDVISLD
+181 LRKDSFDVISLD

-225 PELAIETVK
+225 PELAIEAVK

-252 RSLRYAEQRKRAEQ
+252 KSLRYAEQRKRAEQ
-266 HLANIAFH
+266 HLATIAFH

-282 RNLFRQRVAKALA
+282 RNLFRQRVAKAVA
-295 NCRRRGDAFAVLLL
+295 NCRRKADVFAVLLL

-321 GHDAGDAFLQQVSDR
+321 GHDAGDAFLQQVAER
-336 LRSATR
+336 LRESTR

-357 LATGISAPSDLGL
+357 LATGISSPADLSP
-370 IVERILAAI
+370 IVERILNAI
-379 RKPIELSGTRLN
+379 RRPIEISGTRLN
-391 PTTSIGAAM
+391 PTTSIGAAL
-400 YPISGEDSDTLL
+400 YPVSGEDSDTLL

-444 LHLENQLRLA
+444 LQLENQLRQA
-454 IDRCEFILHYQPQIS
+454 IERREFTLHYQPQVS
-469 PFGSFVGAEA
+469 PYGDFVGAEA
-479 LLRWVPKSG
+479 LLRWRPNG
-488 EAVPASEFISVLE
+488 GDPVPASEFIGVLE

-513 IRTACQQLGA
+513 IRTACQQLGQ
-523 WRSRGHRVDRM
+523 WRSRGLRVDRM

-539 ARQLLSRDFTAL
+539 ARQLLSRDFTTL
-551 VRDSVRAAGLV
+551 VREASRSAGIAPRDV
-562 PEDIELELTEGT
+562 ELELTESI
-574 LLRDTEAMRSVLGEL
+574 LLRDTEAMRSVLGDL

-615 IDTLKVDGSFVQEI
+615 IDTLKVDASFVQEI

-643 QLALRLGL
+643 HLARRLGL

-658 ETIDQ
+658 ETPDQ
-663 RDVLS
+663 RDVLYE
-668 AERCSIMQGFLFGKA
+668 ERCAIMQGFLFGTA
-683 APPEK
+683 SAPELFCQAP
-688 FTDLTECVT
+688 
-697 HRATLDRP
+697 RPNLDRS